1 MSVEV
6 LVNTD
11 DITVLG
17 PPAEVKVQLDIGAT
31 GVRGSKVFVG
41 TGDPA
46 LSTTTN
52 PTQIFEQDL
61 YIGDLYINNAPGEEY
76 SYMYQYI
83 AALGNQTWIPVLKIN
98 PTIYSANHLQT
109 FTSGS
114 TTIIIPIV
122 NIVQITGTP
131 LTEDNFSIKFS
142 IGHSNPV
149 ATSISSV
156 AITGTSNDQ
165 LSITLKAAELD
176 SGVWEDLSSTVTVH
190 MLITVILDP
199 ISQES

>member
-31 GVRGSKVFVG
+31 GSRGSQVFVG
-41 TGDPA
+41 TG
-46 LSTTTN
+46 N
-52 PTQIFEQDL
+52 PNEIE
-61 YIGDLYINNAPGEEY
+61 IGQNPISNDLYINNAPGDEY

-83 AALGNQTWIPVLKIN
+83 SGLGGLTWVPILKVN

-109 FTSGS
+109 FSSGVS
-114 TTIIIPIV
+114 TLIIPIA
-122 NIVQITGTP
+122 NIVQLSGAS
-131 LTEDNFSIKFS
+131 LTEENFSVKFS

-149 ATSISSV
+149 AASISAV
-156 AITGTSNDQ
+156 AITGASNES
-165 LSITLKAAELD
+165 LSITLKAAELN
-176 SGVWEDLSSTVTVH
+176 SGTWQSLANTVTVH
-190 MLITVILDP
+190 TLITVILDP
-199 ISQES
+199 IPQES